1 MKIALITITTVA
13 LLTANLSA
21 DNLKTTTVSQEAAPI
36 AKVHTG
42 WYIGL
47 GVGTSSYS
55 DGDMGKEF
63 DNFSV
68 EVDEGSDTGFKFY
81 GGYKFNTI
89 VGVEASY
96 VQYGTFNYK
105 SADAATSNVSTQ
117 VKPKSLNVA
126 ANLGY
131 DFLNDQLRPYALV
144 GLGYVNFGQTGAPE
158 VYSTDNGAAF
168 VWGMGVEYTPTMF
181 NGIGFRL
188 SLDNTC
194 PVIIQSYD
202 DPTKDDKAFVNSLR
216 LLSLG
221 VQYKF

>member
-1 MKIALITITTVA
+1 MKKILAAIVSTTALTTA
-13 LLTANLSA
+13 LLANDVNA
-21 DNLKTTTVSQEAAPI
+21 TTAAPE
-36 AKVHTG
+36 ANVHTG

-47 GVGTSSYS
+47 GAGASLYS

-68 EVDEGSDTGFKFY
+68 EVDDGSATGFKIY
-81 GGYKFNTI
+81 GGYKINTI

-96 VQYGTFNYK
+96 VQYGTFTFK
-105 SADAATSNVSTQ
+105 SADAATNNVSTKI
-117 VKPKSLNVA
+117 KPKSLNVA

-168 VWGMGVEYTPTMF
+168 VWGMGVEYTPKMF
-181 NGIGFRL
+181 KGIGFRL

-194 PVIIQSYD
+194 PVIIQSYNA
-202 DPTKDDKAFVNSLR
+202 KDDKAFVHSLR